1 MKNLIKKVLYEFV
14 EIHNDNDYKPLKSG
28 HPIYSAIES
37 ILDSVENPYQVDY
50 TVFEDEDYDVM
61 VEFELDRSHGGL
73 LISKKDKE
81 IIGEIRINIL
91 QLYYL
96 ALGPNH
102 HGNKDYLRYM
112 SDVSDWHWEDFRDE
126 LRDKIINHLPALENI
141 EIKFNPVFV
150 LKNKDGRV

>member
-141 EIKFNPVFV
+141 EIKLNPIFQ
-150 LKNKDGRV
+150 KK